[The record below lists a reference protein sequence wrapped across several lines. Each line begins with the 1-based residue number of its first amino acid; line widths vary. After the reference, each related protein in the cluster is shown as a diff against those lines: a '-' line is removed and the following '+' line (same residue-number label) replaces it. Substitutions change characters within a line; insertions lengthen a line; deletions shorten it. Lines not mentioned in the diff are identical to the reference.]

1 MKNLTLILIGIISF
15 VTACSQKRVLIEE
28 LTKTGGIFYSNSKP
42 FTGVAFSVKRGSG
55 VAYNPNQISQEI
67 EFKNGKKDG
76 KSIRYHRNGKISFL
90 TTFKEGI
97 TNGINESYDESGD
110 ILNKGNYK
118 NGKAEGEWI
127 IWLNSGESSTLPIFV
142 KTTYKEGKRFG
153 TSIYYTK
160 IDKTKNTKEN
170 YVITRATYDNGKLI
184 DGDVEEDILNPDR
197 WVLRINLEKSEIEN
211 HLKKIEEYKKEDSL
225 FKIIEKMPKKTLRTG
240 SGDILSEGDMEQ
252 PIPQR
257 KFSKPPISLELF
269 KKQLKEHELLRRDST
284 VYNPN

>member
-28 LTKTGGIFYSNSKP
+28 LTKAGGLFYSNSKP
-42 FTGVAFSVKRGSG
+42 FTGVAFSVKRGYG

-67 EFKNGKKDG
+67 EFKNGKEDG
-76 KSIRYHRNGKISFL
+76 KTIMYHRNGKISYL

-97 TNGINESYDESGD
+97 KNGIYESYDESGD
-110 ILNKGNYK
+110 ILNKGNFK

-127 IWLNSGESSTLPIFV
+127 IWLNGGESSSPPVFV

-153 TSIYYTK
+153 TSIYYTNFF
-160 IDKTKNTKEN
+160 KTKNIKEN

-184 DGDVEEDILNPDR
+184 DGDVEEDILDPDR
-197 WVLRINLEKSEIEN
+197 WLMRINFEKSEIEN
-211 HLKKIEEYKKEDSL
+211 HIKIMEEYKKEDSL
-225 FKIIEKMPKKTLRTG
+225 FKIIEKMPKRNLVTAG
-240 SGDILSEGDMEQ
+240 GEILSEGDFE
-252 PIPQR
+252 PLPQR

-269 KKQLKEHELLRRDST
+269 KKQLKEHEFLRRDST